1 MKHIFD
7 LVRFQLRK
15 KTNILSILIIGIA
28 MSITIINYVNNESEK
43 NMYENDV
50 FDALEYRTLRV
61 GKENDDNSNYIDELE
76 KKEHINIAS
85 YSFEY
90 FGFGVT
96 VDEFNKGK
104 LTGEF
109 RIIPANNDSLPKIV
123 DGTNFPD
130 DDNYYMIC
138 PENFYP
144 VSAELKNF
152 SIFDKLNI
160 SKYIGKE
167 ISARYIGM
175 RYFNYNDPTNV
186 FYTRLKVIGT
196 YKNNDYNIDEYTCYV
211 NKKAMHKMV
220 LNQYIDD
227 EENYELQKSQ
237 GFVIEIDSKDNID
250 IVTKELESEGYYV
263 EPTVYFDEE
272 GLKEIQNQ
280 TNKISI
286 PLIIIVV
293 VLIVIIL
300 EKDYLENKDYYREL
314 NILGYNKGNIRKVYL
329 LSNFIKILLCII
341 LGIILSSVI
350 CGLAYLLLKIYP
362 FMMFKY
368 RVVIPYG
375 DIIKLIL
382 LFIVIPFIITFI
394 SSIIHL
400 RKVGKYD

>member
-61 GKENDDNSNYIDELE
+61 GKENDNNSNYIDELE

-109 RIIPANNDSLPKIV
+109 RIIPANNNSLPKIV

-237 GFVIEIDSKDNID
+237 GYVIEIDSKDNID

-300 EKDYLENKDYYREL
+300 EKDYLENKDYYKEL

>member
-15 KTNILSILIIGIA
+15 KTNIISVLIIGIA

-43 NMYENDV
+43 NMYEKEV
-50 FDALEYRTLRV
+50 FDSLEYRTLQV
-61 GKENDDNSNYIDELE
+61 SKENTYDSIYIDELE

-85 YSFEY
+85 YMYEY
-90 FGFGVT
+90 LGFGVT
-96 VDEFNKGK
+96 VEEFNKGK

-109 RIIPANNDSLPKIV
+109 RIIPANNNSLPEIV
-123 DGTNFPD
+123 EGTNFPD

-144 VSAELKNF
+144 VSADLKNY

-160 SKYIGKE
+160 SKYIGQK
-167 ISARYIGM
+167 ITAKYFGIL
-175 RYFNYNDPTNV
+175 YFNKNDHSYV
-186 FYTRLKVIGT
+186 FNTDFKIIGT

-211 NKKAMHKMV
+211 NKKAMHDIV
-220 LNQYIDD
+220 LQQYKDD
-227 EENYELQKSQ
+227 EEGYELQKGM
-237 GFVIEIDSKDNID
+237 GFIIEVDAKENVNLI
-250 IVTKELESEGYYV
+250 TKQLEEEGYTIT
-263 EPTVYFDEE
+263 PTLFFDEE
-272 GLKEIQNQ
+272 GIEELEKQ
-280 TNKISI
+280 TNKVSI

-300 EKDYLENKDYYREL
+300 EKDYLENKDYYKEL
-314 NILGYNKGNIRKVYL
+314 NILGYNKGNIRRVYL
-329 LSNFIKILLCII
+329 LSNFIKILLCIF

-350 CGLAYLLLKIYP
+350 CGIAYLLLKIYP

-368 RVVIPYG
+368 CVVIPYD

-382 LFIVIPFIITFI
+382 LFIVIPFIIAFI

>member
-43 NMYENDV
+43 YMYENDV

-61 GKENDDNSNYIDELE
+61 GKENDNNSKYIDELE

-237 GFVIEIDSKDNID
+237 GFVIEIDSKENID

-300 EKDYLENKDYYREL
+300 EKDYLENKDYYKEL
-314 NILGYNKGNIRKVYL
+314 NILGYNKGNIRRVYL

-341 LGIILSSVI
+341 LGIILSSII
-350 CGLAYLLLKIYP
+350 CGLAYLLLKMYP

-368 RVVIPYG
+368 RVVIPCG